1 MNIRQDKAKDSDEEL
16 EELIKDHGI
25 DLSIGE
31 RSGEELMNSYL
42 EASDL
47 GLDLVKSTH
56 AAYMQLEN
64 HLVNIGELVSTY
76 PHIKK
81 YLGMDYD

>member
-1 MNIRQDKAKDSDEEL
+1 
-16 EELIKDHGI
+16 
-25 DLSIGE
+25 
-31 RSGEELMNSYL
+31 MNSYL

>member
-31 RSGEELMNSYL
+31 RSGEELMKKFDIPQGKKLGKNLKLIEDYWLNNNFEISDKEL
-42 EASDL
+42 E
-47 GLDLVKSTH
+47 K
-56 AAYMQLEN
+56 
-64 HLVNIGELVSTY
+64 I
-76 PHIKK
+76 IKN
-81 YLGMDYD
+81 